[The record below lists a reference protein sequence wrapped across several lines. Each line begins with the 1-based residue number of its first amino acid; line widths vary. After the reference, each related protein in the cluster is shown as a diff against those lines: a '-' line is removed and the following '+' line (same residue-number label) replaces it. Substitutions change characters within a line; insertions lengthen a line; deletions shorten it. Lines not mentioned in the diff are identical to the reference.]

1 MPKATTVPAG
11 TGRVSIVSAGL
22 VLRPWAD
29 DDAPA
34 VLAAARDPEIRL
46 WQGATMVDLAEALA
60 WVRSRADWSTGD
72 HASFAMSETPD
83 SEALGSI
90 SLHKI
95 DREQGDAEVGYWV
108 ALAAR
113 GRGLARRAVVEVCR
127 WAFAEYPIDR
137 IELYQAVENVASG
150 RVAAAAGFT
159 LEGRLRRSFRYGD
172 GVKHDEQVWSRLADD
187 PPVALPH

>member
-1 MPKATTVPAG
+1 MHKGSTVPAG
-11 TGRVSIVSAGL
+11 TGPVTIVSAGL
-22 VLRPWAD
+22 VLRPWTD
-29 DDAPA
+29 DDAPV
-34 VLAAARDPEIRL
+34 VLASAGDPEIAL
-46 WQGATMVDLAEALA
+46 WQGATMVDLTEAVA
-60 WVRSRADWSTGD
+60 WVRSRGDWSAGD
-72 HASFAMSETPD
+72 HASFAITEAPD
-83 SEALGSI
+83 SEALGSV

-95 DREQGDAEVGYWV
+95 DREQGDAEVGYWM
-108 ALAAR
+108 APAAR

-187 PPVALPH
+187 PPVAVLG